1 MLSHKNQLNQ
11 TPNIMT
17 ELKKQISFY
26 TLTMIAIGSSIGSGI
41 FKTPSEIAG
50 YLPAEGWMLTVWIVG
65 GIIALCGALTF
76 AEISARYPQAGGF
89 YVYLREAF
97 GELPAFLFG
106 WTMLV
111 VVNTGSLAALSLVFV
126 SYLNILIPISE
137 VFQTVIAISTI
148 VLLTIMNVFGVRF
161 GGIFASVFTTA
172 KLLGI
177 FMVVLLGVFLGN
189 YSVDAFN
196 FTIPQT
202 AQNMPLISAF
212 GLALIGVT
220 FSYGGYQHATFV
232 AAEVKDAQRV
242 VPRALL
248 SGIAI
253 VCVAYISINV
263 AYLKL
268 MPLATIAASKSVAAD
283 AVSTIW
289 TAGALFVAFLIVL
302 SVLGTIGIY
311 IWTAPRIYFA
321 MARDGVFF
329 KQFAEIHPRY
339 KTPQYAIIFQSIWAI
354 VLLIFWKTF
363 ADLIT
368 YVVFIDT
375 AFFFLTASTIFVL
388 RRKDAQQTEQIPR
401 YRTLLYP
408 ITPLIFMAMSAF
420 IVVNTLIEKPTQAI
434 AGLVF
439 LVIGV
444 GVFYM
449 FKKMSKED

>member
-1 MLSHKNQLNQ
+1 M
-11 TPNIMT
+11 

-89 YVYLREAF
+89 YVFLREAF
-97 GELPAFLFG
+97 GELPAFLYG

-137 VFQTVIAISTI
+137 TFQTIIAISTI
-148 VLLTIMNVFGVRF
+148 VVLTIMNVFGVRF
-161 GGIFASVFTTA
+161 GGIFASIFTTA

-177 FMVVLLGVFLGN
+177 FVVVLLGVFMGN
-189 YSVDAFN
+189 LSVNPMN
-196 FTIPQT
+196 FTLSSSV
-202 AQNMPLISAF
+202 QNLPFISAF

-242 VPRALL
+242 VPRAMLL
-248 SGIAI
+248 GISI
-253 VCVAYISINV
+253 VCLAYLSINV

-268 MPLATIAASKSVAAD
+268 LPLANIATSKSVAAD

-289 TAGALFVAFLIVL
+289 STGAVFVAFLIVL

-311 IWTAPRIYFA
+311 ILTAPRIYFA
-321 MARDGVFF
+321 MAEDGVFF
-329 KQFAEIHPRY
+329 KQFAKIHPHY
-339 KTPQYAIIFQSIWAI
+339 KTPQYAIIFQSVWAI
-354 VLLIFWKTF
+354 ILLIFWQTF

-375 AFFFLTASTIFVL
+375 AFFFLTAATIFVFR
-388 RRKDAQQTEQIPR
+388 RRKTEQNAL
-401 YRTLLYP
+401 YRTFAYP

-420 IVVNTLIEKPTQAI
+420 IVVNTLIEKPTQAV

-439 LVIGV
+439 LVIGI
-444 GVFYM
+444 GVFYF
-449 FKKMSKED
+449 FKQNKKA